1 MLYTCAD
8 DFPARLPSMLA
19 LAGIASKKV
28 SPPDFGE
35 GCEQSFAL
43 ELTRGKGTVE
53 LSGFYLTQE
62 NRFVI
67 GIGCGRN
74 PLRWYWDIQ
83 LSSVVRELL
92 MNEGMTSLSPQTS
105 TNAPTGTNPAQ
116 SRSGFSLTPRPTT
129 NPAREPPEE
138 HFTIM
143 RPRWGHDAGRQ
154 RHRSNRIKSVRPAAR
169 SFCK

>member
-1 MLYTCAD
+1 MRDSGVLYTCAD
-8 DFPARLPSMLA
+8 DFPARLPSL
-19 LAGIASKKV
+19 LTSAGIASKKV
-28 SPPDFGE
+28 SPPEYGE
-35 GCEQSFAL
+35 GCEKSFAL

-53 LSGFYLTQE
+53 VSGFYFTPE

-116 SRSGFSLTPRPTT
+116 SRSGFQPDSPPSHESGPRT
-129 NPAREPPEE
+129 
-138 HFTIM
+138 
-143 RPRWGHDAGRQ
+143 
-154 RHRSNRIKSVRPAAR
+154 S
-169 SFCK
+169 